1 MTEVVVVACAVA
13 LVVPSLVIFAILE
26 HTTPSPVYWDAGSCR
41 FRRKEELPDVG
52 AKSWARTVAT
62 ERNGGVADA
71 VLSEDDAALA
81 LAVQLSVD
89 EQATAQVASLKS
101 E

>member
-13 LVVPSLVIFAILE
+13 LVIPSLVIFVILE
-26 HTTPSPVYWDAGSCR
+26 TTTPSPVYWDAGSCR
-41 FRRKEELPDVG
+41 FRKKAELPDVG

-62 ERNGGVADA
+62 ERNGGVEDA
-71 VLSEDDAALA
+71 VMSEDNAALA

-89 EQATAQVASLKS
+89 ELETAQATSLKT

>member
-13 LVVPSLVIFAILE
+13 LVIPSLVIFLVLE
-26 HTTPSPVYWDAGSCR
+26 TTTPSPVYWDAGSCR
-41 FRRKEELPDVG
+41 FRKKAELPDVG

-62 ERNGGVADA
+62 ERNGGVEDA
-71 VLSEDDAALA
+71 VMSEDDAALA

-89 EQATAQVASLKS
+89 ELETSQATSLKT